1 MLMTKSLVV
10 GLLIAVGE
18 IVNGNVRVRLLHS
31 RFGKKRAKLIS
42 FFSGTLIIYSI
53 CWLTLPWLAPS
64 SSLDC
69 LIIGLVW
76 LAIML
81 ALDIYFGRYVFKFN
95 WAKVWN
101 DFNPAAGN
109 MLGIGMLLLFLS
121 PIVVFQ
127 LQELD

>member
-42 FFSGTLIIYSI
+42 FFSGTLIIYGI
-53 CWLTLPWLAPS
+53 CWLTLPWLSPS

-81 ALDIYFGRYVFKFN
+81 ALEIYFGSMYSN
-95 WAKVWN
+95 
-101 DFNPAAGN
+101 
-109 MLGIGMLLLFLS
+109 LIGQRFGTIL
-121 PIVVFQ
+121 I
-127 LQELD
+127 LQQVICLVLACYYCL